1 MDLNQ
6 LRVMLTVAITLL
18 VTGLACL
25 GFENPGSAADVM
37 LVATIFIS
45 AVLSTIISIVIYI
58 KARKEQ

>member
-6 LRVMLTVAITLL
+6 LKVMLTVAITLL

-25 GFENPGSAADVM
+25 GLEKPGSAADVM
-37 LVATIFIS
+37 LVATIIVT
-45 AVLSTIISIVIYI
+45 AVLATVISIVIYI